1 MMKHPESGKR
11 MLTETDARQ
20 FADDWIRSWNSHNLD
35 AILSHYA
42 PDVVLISPTAA
53 RLLQDPSGAVTGID
67 ALRRYF
73 SRGLEAYPNLTFELL
88 DVLWGVS
95 SILLYYKNQNGTKTG
110 EFMELDTG
118 GKVVRVVANYS
129 A

>member
-1 MMKHPESGKR
+1 
-11 MLTETDARQ
+11 MLTEADARQ
-20 FADDWIRSWNSHNLD
+20 FADHWIQAWNSHDLD

-42 PDVVLISPTAA
+42 PDVALISPTAA
-53 RLLQDPSGAVTGID
+53 RILQEPSGTVSGID

-88 DVLWGVS
+88 DILWGVS

-110 EFMELDTG
+110 EFMELDG
-118 GKVVRVVANYS
+118 NGKVSRVVANYS

>member
-1 MMKHPESGKR
+1 

-20 FADDWIRSWNSHNLD
+20 FADDWIQAWNSHDLD
-35 AILSHYA
+35 AILSHHS

-53 RLLQDPSGAVTGID
+53 RLLQDPSGAVTGIE

-73 SRGLEAYPNLTFELL
+73 SRGLEAYPNLRFEIL

-110 EFMELDTG
+110 EFMELDADRRI
-118 GKVVRVVANYS
+118 VRVVANYS

>member
-1 MMKHPESGKR
+1 
-11 MLTETDARQ
+11 MLTEADARQ
-20 FADDWIRSWNSHNLD
+20 FADHWIQTWNSHDLD

-42 PDVVLISPTAA
+42 PDVVLTSPTAA
-53 RLLQDPSGAVTGID
+53 RLLQDPSGAVRGMD

-88 DVLWGVS
+88 DVLWGLS

-110 EFMELDTG
+110 EFMEVDAA
-118 GKVVRVVANYS
+118 GKIIRVVANYS

>member
-1 MMKHPESGKR
+1 
-11 MLTETDARQ
+11 MLTETEARQ
-20 FADDWIRSWNSHNLD
+20 FAEDWIGAWNSHDLD

-42 PDVVLISPTAA
+42 TDVVLTSPTAA
-53 RLLQDPSGAVTGID
+53 RLLQDPQGNVAGKD

-73 SRGLEAYPNLTFELL
+73 SRGLEAYPNLRFELL

-110 EFMELDTG
+110 EFMEFDPD

>member
-1 MMKHPESGKR
+1 
-11 MLTETDARQ
+11 MLNQADARQ
-20 FADDWIRSWNSHNLD
+20 FADHWIHSWNSHDLD

-42 PDVVLISPTAA
+42 PDVVLTSPTAA
-53 RLLQDPSGAVTGID
+53 RLLQDPSGAVTGIE

-110 EFMELDTG
+110 EFMELNAA